1 MPSFT
6 VRTLWHRYAHSHPG
20 IGSKGTHYLL
30 KNGHI
35 LLRKVLLKLNF
46 QDKIHLYVNYLF
58 YILSLCLKCLL
69 FQFLSR
75 GIPMHAS
82 ILTGVQKGHIS
93 G

>member
-1 MPSFT
+1 MSSFT
-6 VRTLWHRYAHSHPG
+6 VLTLWYRYAHSHPD
-20 IGSKGTHYLL
+20 IGSKGTHHLL

-46 QDKIHLYVNYLF
+46 EAEDHLYANCLS

-69 FQFLSR
+69 FQFVSR
-75 GIPMHAS
+75 GIPMQIF
-82 ILTGVQKGHIS
+82 ILTGVQKGHVS